1 MSLARLQDE
10 WLCYGS
16 GRRWRCCAHTRYVC
30 EVDDAG
36 TAPDYSH
43 LPHVMGKLRR
53 IKAFYTGRVALG
65 RLDEFGTGLDILV
78 ANALTESLGSVPSPL
93 NSDEL
98 RRVYHTATGSGC
110 GIKLDAVVRHV
121 ALRAKYLERREPGY
135 VNPVSTSGRVSLGA
149 HHMLIETALCLQGRN
164 VSPPDQRAAAIVELT
179 CRLPAESLYA
189 ADLTVR
195 YFNKAYAKHFNQPPL
210 LAACYNAG
218 SPRPAPAN
226 PWNLVQYGE
235 HIDRWLRYY
244 NTSRRV

>member
-1 MSLARLQDE
+1 MGHGTSPPNPPRVRPSCTPMSLARLQDE

-16 GRRWRCCAHTRYVC
+16 GRRWRCCADTRYVC
-30 EVDDAG
+30 EVAAAE

-43 LPHVMGKLRR
+43 LPHVMSKLRR
-53 IKAFYTGRVALG
+53 IKAVYAGRVALG

-135 VNPVSTSGRVSLGA
+135 VNPVNTSGRVSLGA

-164 VSPPDQRAAAIVELT
+164 VSPPV
-179 CRLPAESLYA
+179 
-189 ADLTVR
+189 
-195 YFNKAYAKHFNQPPL
+195 

-244 NTSRRV
+244 NTSRRI

>member
-1 MSLARLQDE
+1 MGHGTSPPNPPRVRPSCTPMSLARLQDE

-16 GRRWRCCAHTRYVC
+16 GRRWRCCADTRYVC
-30 EVDDAG
+30 EVDDAE

-43 LPHVMGKLRR
+43 LPHVMSKLRR
-53 IKAFYTGRVALG
+53 IKAFYAGRVALG

-98 RRVYHTATGSGC
+98 RRVYHAATGSGC

-121 ALRAKYLERREPGY
+121 ALR
-135 VNPVSTSGRVSLGA
+135 
-149 HHMLIETALCLQGRN
+149 
-164 VSPPDQRAAAIVELT
+164 
-179 CRLPAESLYA
+179 
-189 ADLTVR
+189 
-195 YFNKAYAKHFNQPPL
+195 AKHFNQPPL

-244 NTSRRV
+244 NTSRRI